1 LLRTLST
8 TEGLIV
14 TERFLYKKDFENII
28 AGATLLGSG
37 GGGSPKGGM
46 DLINSALSE
55 PSKRIRLV
63 SADSAPDAD
72 MVVMVAG
79 IGSPMAFLKKGFDVE
94 AVYAFDA
101 MERLYGMAGH
111 RASFLVPGEI
121 GGFNLI
127 TPMYVAAKK
136 NLPVIDADGNGRA
149 VPELETSLWPL
160 YGIPSS
166 PCVLADKKGNVVILY
181 TRDPLDSA
189 TCELVA
195 RYVTAAFENI
205 CAFATWTMNVKSL
218 REVSVL
224 NSVSRCESIGKAIN
238 EAMTGGRD
246 PVNATVEASSGYEL
260 IRGII
265 TDITT
270 KTVTGF
276 DFGTTL
282 IEGTGKYSG
291 KKMKIDFK
299 NENMIAWKGDGQP
312 AATVPDL
319 ICLMKTEGAPL
330 TNADTRKGMEIAVIG
345 IPAPDKWRKHP
356 RGFEVWK
363 HIIEKM
369 GYTESYKPIEKLA

>member
-1 LLRTLST
+1 VILST
-8 TEGLIV
+8 EGSAV
-14 TERFLYKKDFENII
+14 TERLLYRKDFENII

-55 PSKRIRLV
+55 PSKAVRLV
-63 SADSAPDAD
+63 SADSAPDMD

-79 IGSPMAFLKKGFDVE
+79 IGSPLAFLKKGFDIE
-94 AVYAFDA
+94 AVHAFDA
-101 MERLYGMAGH
+101 MERLYMMAGQ

-121 GGFNLI
+121 GGFNLV
-127 TPMYVAAKK
+127 TPMYVAVKK
-136 NLPVIDADGNGRA
+136 NVPVIDADGNGRA

-195 RYVTAAFENI
+195 RYVTAAFENT

-224 NSVSRCESIGKAIN
+224 NSVTRCESIGKAIN
-238 EAMTGGRD
+238 AAVTAARD
-246 PVNATVEASSGYEL
+246 PVNAAVEASSGYEL

-265 TDITT
+265 ADITT

-282 IEGTGKYSG
+282 IEGVGKYKG
-291 KKMKIDFK
+291 KKMKIDYK
-299 NENMIAWKGDGQP
+299 NENMIAWKEEGQP

-319 ICLMKTEGAPL
+319 VCLMTTKGEPL
-330 TNADTRKGMEIAVIG
+330 TNADTKKGMEIAVIG

-356 RGFEVWK
+356 RGFEVWR

-369 GYTESYKPIEKLA
+369 GFTESYKPIEKLI

>member
-1 LLRTLST
+1 MTQR
-8 TEGLIV
+8 V
-14 TERFLYKKDFENII
+14 LYKEDFANVI

-46 DLINSALSE
+46 DLMASALTE
-55 PSKRIRLV
+55 PSKGVRLV
-63 SADSAPDAD
+63 SADSAPDTD

-79 IGSPMAFLKKGFDVE
+79 IGSPVAFLKKGFDVE

-101 MERLYGMAGH
+101 MERLYMMAGQ

-121 GGFNLI
+121 GGFNLV
-127 TPMYVAAKK
+127 TPMYVAVKK
-136 NLPVIDADGNGRA
+136 DVPVIDADGNGRA

-160 YGIPSS
+160 YGIPNS
-166 PCVLADKKGNVVILY
+166 PCVLADKKGNVVVLY

-195 RYVTAAFENI
+195 RYVATAFENT

-224 NSVSRCESIGKAIN
+224 NSVTRCENIGKAIN
-238 EAMTGGRD
+238 GAVSAGKD
-246 PVNATVEASSGYEL
+246 PVNAAIEASSGYEL

-276 DFGTTL
+276 DFGTTA
-282 IEGTGKYSG
+282 IEGTDKYKG

-299 NENMIAWKGDGQP
+299 NENMLAWKEEGE
-312 AATVPDL
+312 AAAMVPDL
-319 ICLMKTEGAPL
+319 ICLMTTKGEPL
-330 TNADTRKGMEIAVIG
+330 TNADTKTGMEIAVIG
-345 IPAPDKWRKHP
+345 IPAPEKWRKHP
-356 RGFEVWK
+356 RGFEVWR
-363 HIIEKM
+363 HIIEKI
-369 GYTESYKPIEKLA
+369 GYTESYKPIEKLV